1 MEIITYMGDLIAQHR
16 QAFSPSACPPDEK
29 ADFKMEVK
37 EVVEQIHKR
46 TSNYQKMIERKLG
59 IIRVLVR
66 IFTEINA

>member
-1 MEIITYMGDLIAQHR
+1 MEIITYMSDLIAQHR

-46 TSNYQKMIERKLG
+46 TSNY
-59 IIRVLVR
+59 
-66 IFTEINA
+66 